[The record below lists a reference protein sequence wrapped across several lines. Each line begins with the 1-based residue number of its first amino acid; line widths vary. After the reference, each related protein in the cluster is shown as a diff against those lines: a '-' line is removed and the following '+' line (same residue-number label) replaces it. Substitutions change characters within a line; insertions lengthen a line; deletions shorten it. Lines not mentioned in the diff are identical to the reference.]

1 MSSFR
6 GRTRGTLPCQG
17 WRQVCSSSI
26 RPWTIGLAGAL
37 VGIMTVVALP
47 SSASAVPTSASNSSA
62 PATASRS
69 ATPDG
74 KGYWEVASD
83 GGIFAFGDAGYYGS
97 MGGQPLAK
105 PVVGIASTPEPVP
118 QPPTQPSQP
127 SQPAAVLS
135 TFAGTVCPPG
145 PADAMGIAPD
155 GLAAGP
161 NGGFYVSVTD
171 QVHSEV
177 CHVSASGEVTLAAGD
192 GTPGYLPAPYGDD
205 TGATGA
211 ELYDPAGLAFVDG
224 QLYIA
229 DRLNDRLRVVSS
241 SGVISTFAG
250 NGLSGPPLSG
260 SGSASTVA
268 LDRPSAVA
276 VDNAGNVLIADSAAN
291 QIVEV
296 TPSGIAGVFAG
307 TGVAGFSGDG
317 GPATAAELDDPTG
330 LAVASNGD
338 VYIADAGNNRVRM
351 VNPSGIITTIA
362 GTGVAGFSG
371 DGGPAT
377 AAELDYPNAL
387 AISATGALLISD
399 GGNRR
404 VREVSASGIITTV
417 AGNGTLGLSG
427 DGGPAAEA
435 GLSEPL
441 GVAVGPG
448 GVYVADAWND
458 AVRRILPSGVIETV
472 ATAADGLSFPVAV
485 AVDAAGDIFVAD
497 WSNRVVEI
505 TPSGT
510 ATTFAGTGVAGFS
523 GDGGPATAAELDHP
537 SGLAVASNGDVYIAD
552 AGNNRVRMVNPSGI
566 ITTVAGTG
574 VAGFSGD
581 GGPATAAELD
591 YPNGLALGPDGGLFI
606 ADRNNQRIREILPDG
621 TITTVAGNGEVGYT
635 GENVPALSEALN
647 YPAGVAVGPS
657 GNLYIADDGNCIVQ
671 KVTMASGDV
680 TTIAGWTPI
689 RGVTPVCGYIG
700 ADGSGML
707 NHPTS
712 VAVDPGVGILIA
724 DSLNNRVRLLAP

>member
-1 MSSFR
+1 SDGGIFAFGDAGYYGSM
-6 GRTRGTLPCQG
+6 GGQP
-17 WRQVCSSSI
+17 
-26 RPWTIGLAGAL
+26 LAKPV
-37 VGIMTVVALP
+37 VGI
-47 SSASAVPTSASNSSA
+47 AS
-62 PATASRS
+62 
-69 ATPDG
+69 TPDG
-74 KGYWEVASD
+74 TGYWEVASD

-135 TFAGTVCPPG
+135 TFAGAVCPPG
-145 PADAMGIAPD
+145 PASAIGIAPD

-211 ELYDPAGLAFVDG
+211 ELYDPAGLAFVGG

-241 SGVISTFAG
+241 SGIISTFAG
-250 NGLSGPPLSG
+250 DGLSGPPLSG

-296 TPSGIAGVFAG
+296 SPSGIAGVFAG
-307 TGVAGFSGDG
+307 TGVSGFSGDG

-338 VYIADAGNNRVRM
+338 VYIADAGSNRVRM
-351 VNPSGIITTIA
+351 VTPSGIITTVA

-505 TPSGT
+505 TPSGA

-537 SGLAVASNGDVYIAD
+537 SGLAVAPNGDVYISD

-621 TITTVAGNGEVGYT
+621 IITTVAGNGEVGYT

>member
-1 MSSFR
+1 
-6 GRTRGTLPCQG
+6 
-17 WRQVCSSSI
+17 
-26 RPWTIGLAGAL
+26 
-37 VGIMTVVALP
+37 
-47 SSASAVPTSASNSSA
+47 
-62 PATASRS
+62 
-69 ATPDG
+69 
-74 KGYWEVASD
+74 ASD

-135 TFAGTVCPPG
+135 TFAGAVCPPG
-145 PADAMGIAPD
+145 PASAIGIAPD

-211 ELYDPAGLAFVDG
+211 ELYDPAGLAFVGG

-241 SGVISTFAG
+241 SGIISTFAG
-250 NGLSGPPLSG
+250 DGLSGPPLSG

-296 TPSGIAGVFAG
+296 SPSGIAGVFAG
-307 TGVAGFSGDG
+307 TGVSGFSGDG

-338 VYIADAGNNRVRM
+338 VYIADAGSNRVRM
-351 VNPSGIITTIA
+351 VTPSGIITTVA

-505 TPSGT
+505 TPSGA

-537 SGLAVASNGDVYIAD
+537 SGLAVAPNGDVYISD

-621 TITTVAGNGEVGYT
+621 IITTVAGNGEVGYT

>member
-97 MGGQPLAK
+97 MGGQALAK

>member
-1 MSSFR
+1 M
-6 GRTRGTLPCQG
+6 
-17 WRQVCSSSI
+17 
-26 RPWTIGLAGAL
+26 
-37 VGIMTVVALP
+37 
-47 SSASAVPTSASNSSA
+47 
-62 PATASRS
+62 
-69 ATPDG
+69 
-74 KGYWEVASD
+74 
-83 GGIFAFGDAGYYGS
+83 
-97 MGGQPLAK
+97 
-105 PVVGIASTPEPVP
+105 
-118 QPPTQPSQP
+118 
-127 SQPAAVLS
+127 
-135 TFAGTVCPPG
+135 
-145 PADAMGIAPD
+145 
-155 GLAAGP
+155 
-161 NGGFYVSVTD
+161 
-171 QVHSEV
+171 
-177 CHVSASGEVTLAAGD
+177 
-192 GTPGYLPAPYGDD
+192 
-205 TGATGA
+205 
-211 ELYDPAGLAFVDG
+211 
-224 QLYIA
+224 
-229 DRLNDRLRVVSS
+229 
-241 SGVISTFAG
+241 
-250 NGLSGPPLSG
+250 
-260 SGSASTVA
+260 
-268 LDRPSAVA
+268 
-276 VDNAGNVLIADSAAN
+276 
-291 QIVEV
+291 
-296 TPSGIAGVFAG
+296 
-307 TGVAGFSGDG
+307 
-317 GPATAAELDDPTG
+317 
-330 LAVASNGD
+330 
-338 VYIADAGNNRVRM
+338 
-351 VNPSGIITTIA
+351 
-362 GTGVAGFSG
+362 
-371 DGGPAT
+371 
-377 AAELDYPNAL
+377 
-387 AISATGALLISD
+387 
-399 GGNRR
+399 
-404 VREVSASGIITTV
+404 
-417 AGNGTLGLSG
+417 
-427 DGGPAAEA
+427 
-435 GLSEPL
+435 
-441 GVAVGPG
+441 
-448 GVYVADAWND
+448 
-458 AVRRILPSGVIETV
+458 IETV

>member
-26 RPWTIGLAGAL
+26 HPWTIGLAGAL
-37 VGIMTVVALP
+37 VGIMTVFALP

-69 ATPDG
+69 AAPDG

-317 GPATAAELDDPTG
+317 GPATAAELD
-330 LAVASNGD
+330 
-338 VYIADAGNNRVRM
+338 
-351 VNPSGIITTIA
+351 
-362 GTGVAGFSG
+362 
-371 DGGPAT
+371 
-377 AAELDYPNAL
+377 YPNAL

-458 AVRRILPSGVIETV
+458 AVRRNLPSGVIETV

>member
-523 GDGGPATAAELDHP
+523 GDGGPATAAELD
-537 SGLAVASNGDVYIAD
+537 
-552 AGNNRVRMVNPSGI
+552 
-566 ITTVAGTG
+566 
-574 VAGFSGD
+574 
-581 GGPATAAELD
+581 